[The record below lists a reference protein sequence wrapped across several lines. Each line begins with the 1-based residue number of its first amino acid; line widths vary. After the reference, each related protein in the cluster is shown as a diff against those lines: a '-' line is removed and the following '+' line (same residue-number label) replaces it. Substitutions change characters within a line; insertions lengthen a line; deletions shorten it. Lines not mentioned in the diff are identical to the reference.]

1 MSLVAVIQRRRGLA
15 LIAGVLLVLGG
26 AALSTRIAFS
36 SDVTEHMP
44 KVSPAV
50 TQWLELSRRFD
61 AFNSLIIG
69 LEEPGAPLTAEGLAA
84 VKKVTDALAAQKA
97 GGVLSV
103 TSVTNVESI
112 QEGVDGALE
121 TSLLVSSV
129 PADAPSLEALGRKIA
144 ANPQVSG
151 ALISRDERGYMVLVR
166 ADPRKDPAELAALVQ
181 RTVEEHKGPL
191 VPAYFGAAFF
201 SDVITRG
208 VYAKLPWLVPAFVAL
223 LLIVLGVMVRRVRII
238 AVVLGCAA
246 ASLVVWLG
254 LVSALGIVLSFTSL
268 TALLGV
274 LVLAVA
280 AYARGLEEGSPNPL
294 PWPVVASVLAVG
306 VAAAP
311 LRLLPFAYVSNFG
324 LGLSLG
330 AIAVLLVG
338 VLLFVPLSGA
348 SLSPM
353 EGEGQGRGEAPPSRA
368 LVLGALVVALAAAGL
383 ATRAHFRATPQS
395 MFTPDDEI
403 GRSLAFFDR
412 RFGGPDFIQVDF
424 RGDLRDPNVAARL
437 MRLTDLLEGSR
448 AFSDV
453 RSVSQI
459 LGFLNKGFGGVHRI
473 PPSRDSLANLW
484 FFLEGRPDVK
494 NLASDARDE
503 AMVVLRVPT
512 VPEKPVPELVG
523 VVEAAVKDSL
533 SMGAAAAKQRLLALS
548 SVFAVALAPGRVDE
562 VVAEATAPLPE
573 EAQVALSQESYR
585 RVRAWLATPDS
596 PYSPTDAEWA
606 QLEVALAVA
615 PAERAAKVEAV
626 AASFPDVGEHAKEL
640 TETIL
645 TREHDSRLA
654 VRAAQLVERLAP
666 GAPEAFTVRAAGV
679 ITDLL
684 DPHPGTGEAA
694 TVTVTGL
701 PVVAAQ
707 IEGDL
712 LRGLWTA
719 LGLLLGVGA
728 LALLVLT
735 RRLLDTALTVLA
747 AAMAAAVT
755 LGTTGTFGFGVDSG
769 SAALFLVPP
778 VVTLVAGG
786 APGSTRRRAAFL
798 VAVGAA
804 GLALLLVGLAPVSR
818 IGLALAVGL
827 GAAAASAQLVGTRRS
842 GDVSG

>member
-15 LIAGVLLVLGG
+15 LGAGVLLVLGS
-26 AALSTRIAFS
+26 AALSTRIGFS

-69 LEEPGAPLTAEGLAA
+69 LEEPAAPLTAEGLAA

-112 QEGVDGALE
+112 QEGADGALE

-151 ALISRDERGYMVLVR
+151 ALISRDQRGYMVLVR
-166 ADPRKDPAELAALVQ
+166 ADPRKDPAELAALVA
-181 RTVEEHKGPL
+181 RTVEQHKGPL
-191 VPAYFGAAFF
+191 IPAYFGAAFF

-208 VYAKLPWLVPAFVAL
+208 VYARLPWLVPVFVAL

-338 VLLFVPLSGA
+338 VLLFVPLSGV
-348 SLSPM
+348 SLSPI
-353 EGEGQGRGEAPPSRA
+353 GEAGQRRGEEGPSRA
-368 LVLGALVVALAAAGL
+368 VLAGALVVALAAGAL
-383 ATRAHFRATPQS
+383 ASRAHFRATPQS

-403 GRSLAFFDR
+403 GHSLAFFDH

-437 MRLTDLLEGSR
+437 MRLSDLLEGSR
-448 AFSDV
+448 AFPDV

-503 AMVVLRVPT
+503 AMVVLRVPS
-512 VPEKPVPELVG
+512 VPDKPMPELVS
-523 VVEAAVKDSL
+523 VVEAAVGDSL
-533 SMGAAAAKQRLLALS
+533 QPGPSAAKQRLLALGAIS
-548 SVFAVALAPGRVDE
+548 SVPLTAAKVDE
-562 VVAEATAPLPE
+562 VVSQATAPVSP
-573 EAQVALSQESYR
+573 EAQAALDQEIHR

-596 PYSPTDAEWA
+596 PYSPTDAEWE

-654 VRAAQLVERLAP
+654 VRASQLVEKLAS
-666 GAPEAFTVRAAGV
+666 GAPEAFTVRATGV
-679 ITDLL
+679 LTDLL
-684 DPHPGTGEAA
+684 DPHGGVGEAA

-707 IEGDL
+707 IEHDL

-719 LGLLLGVGA
+719 LAVLLGGGA

-735 RRLLDTALTVLA
+735 RKPLDTALAVLA
-747 AAMAAAVT
+747 AAAATAVT
-755 LGTTGTFGFGVDSG
+755 LGTAGTFGFGVDSG

-778 VVTLVAGG
+778 VAALVASGL
-786 APGSTRRRAAFL
+786 PSSTRHRAGFL
-798 VAVGAA
+798 VALGAA
-804 GLALLLVGLAPVSR
+804 GLALLLVGLVPVSR

-827 GAAAASAQLVGTRRS
+827 GAAAVASQVVGTRRAS
-842 GDVSG
+842 SR